1 MSAEIYKCTYCQY
14 QTLKKYNLYRHMV
27 AKHKNNNCNFV
38 SNNCN
43 FVSNDCICN
52 KCNKTLSSKY
62 YLKKHIENCKGN
74 IDSLTCPNCLKI
86 FKHRSS
92 KYTHLKKCKSNTNS
106 LIINN
111 NTSNILIFNDNKINN
126 IITTNNNIYINNS
139 NINNNNINNNN
150 TNNINLIIYDKEN
163 DKLNFDISHL
173 NFNFLAKLN
182 YINMNESFKYYCE
195 KLFENKNNQMII
207 KTSLKNKYSKI
218 HIGLNI
224 WENFLDQCIY
234 PKLMTII
241 SESMISYI
249 EKYKTDNTYLKKL
262 IDYLE
267 IMAGDGYAYND
278 TIFFKKQYKNNIDML
293 KILFNSFM

>member
-1 MSAEIYKCTYCQY
+1 MSAEIFQCRYCEY
-14 QTLKKYNLYRHMV
+14 QTLKKYNLYRHLA
-27 AKHKNNNCNFV
+27 AKHIQNNDFN
-38 SNNCN
+38 S
-43 FVSNDCICN
+43 VSNDCICN

-74 IDSLTCPNCLKI
+74 IDGLTCPNCFKV

-92 KYTHLKKCKSNTNS
+92 KHTHLKNCKSNINK
-106 LIINN
+106 LIIDN
-111 NTSNILIFNDNKINN
+111 NTSNNLIFNDNKINN

-139 NINNNNINNNN
+139 NINTNN

-173 NFNFLAKLN
+173 NFNFSAKLN

-249 EKYKTDNTYLKKL
+249 EKYKTDKTYLKKL

-278 TIFFKKQYKNNIDML
+278 TIFFKKQYTINIDML
-293 KILFNSFM
+293 KLLFNTFL